1 MTAQLRS
8 YKYRLYP
15 TIAQESLLNQFV
27 GAKRWLYNYLLS
39 AQKKRHLTGQPH
51 LSAFDCNNL
60 LPGLKQQSETSWLK
74 AVDSI
79 LLQNASEDLATAY
92 KNFFDSVKGKRKG
105 KKVSAPDY
113 KRKGG
118 RESYRT
124 RGVKVDFQ
132 NNKVFL
138 PKIKFV
144 KCILHREF
152 TGTIKSATVSK
163 NPTGEWYVSILV
175 EEQIQLRPMSGQ
187 EVGIDLGLKD
197 LAILSSGV
205 TFNHPQKML
214 AKAKQA
220 LKKEQRILARKTK
233 GSKNREKQ
241 RIRVART
248 YAKITR
254 IRNEY
259 YHILSKFLVETYDA
273 IYLEDLNVSGMLKNR
288 KLAGKITESA
298 WNTLKSMIEYKAGYA
313 GKTVHSISRWYPS
326 SKTCSSCGHKMA
338 TMGLE
343 VRKWTCPSC
352 GVDHDR
358 DLNAAKNILH
368 QGQRDLYDAEQP
380 SRATMEVGLNIPMA
394 LQKHSVKIERSGSRR
409 SSLNG
414 EQASLTIFSR

>member
-1 MTAQLRS
+1 MNQFRS

-15 TIAQESLLNQFV
+15 TIAQQSLLNQFV
-27 GAKRWLYNYLLS
+27 GAKRWIYNRILS
-39 AQKKRHLTGQPH
+39 EQKRRFDSGEKH
-51 LSAFDCNNL
+51 LSFFDSCKSVTD
-60 LPGLKQQSETSWLK
+60 LKKDQATDWLK
-74 AVDSI
+74 DIDDWA
-79 LLQNASEDLATAY
+79 LKHALEDLNTAY

-105 KKVSAPDY
+105 TKVSAPDY

-124 RGVKVDFQ
+124 RGIKVDFQ

-175 EEQIQLRPMSGQ
+175 EEPIQLRPMTGF

-205 TFNHPQKML
+205 KFEHPQQML

-233 GSKNREKQ
+233 GSKNRERQ
-241 RIRVART
+241 RIRVAKA
-248 YAKITR
+248 YARVTR

-259 YHILSKFLVETYDA
+259 YHILSKFLVENYDA
-273 IYLEDLNVSGMLKNR
+273 IYLEDLNVSGMLKNK
-288 KLAGKITESA
+288 KLARKIAESA
-298 WNTLKSMIEYKAGYA
+298 WSTLKSMVEYKAGYA
-313 GKTVHSISRWYPS
+313 GKTVHSINRWFPS

-343 VRKWTCPSC
+343 VREWTCPSC
-352 GVDHDR
+352 GSEHDR
-358 DLNAAKNILH
+358 DLNAARNILY
-368 QGQRDLYDAEQP
+368 QGQKDLYDTTQP
-380 SRATMEVGLNIPMA
+380 SRATMEVGASLPLA
-394 LQKHSVKIERSGSRR
+394 LQKHSMKIERS
-409 SSLNG
+409 SSKRTSWNG

>member
-39 AQKKRHLTGQPH
+39 EQKKRHFAGQPH

-74 AVDSI
+74 TVDSI

-105 KKVSAPDY
+105 KKVSAPEY

-205 TFNHPQKML
+205 SFNHPQQML

-241 RIRVART
+241 RIQVAKS
-248 YAKITR
+248 YAKVTR
-254 IRNEY
+254 IRNDY
-259 YHILSKFLVETYDA
+259 YNILSKFLVETYDV

-288 KLAGKITESA
+288 KLARKITESA

-313 GKTVHSISRWYPS
+313 GKTSHSISRWYPS

-358 DLNAAKNILH
+358 DLNAAKNILY
-368 QGQRDLYDAEQP
+368 QGQHDLYDAEQP
-380 SRATMEVGLNIPMA
+380 SRATMEVALNIPMA
-394 LQKHSVKIERSGSRR
+394 LQKHSVKIERSGSSR

>member
-1 MTAQLRS
+1 MNQFRS

-27 GAKRWLYNYLLS
+27 GAKRWIYNRLLNE
-39 AQKKRHLTGQPH
+39 QKRRFDAGENH
-51 LSAFDCNNL
+51 LSFFDSCKIVTD
-60 LPGLKQQSETSWLK
+60 LKKDQDTSWLK
-74 AVDSI
+74 SI
-79 LLQNASEDLATAY
+79 DDWALKHALEDLNTAY
-92 KNFFDSVKGKRKG
+92 KNFFDSVKGNRKG
-105 KKVSAPDY
+105 KKVSIPDY

-124 RGVKVDFQ
+124 RGIKVDFE
-132 NNKVFL
+132 NDRIKL
-138 PKIKFV
+138 PKIAPI

-152 TGTIKSATVSK
+152 VGTIKSATVSK

-175 EEQIQLRPMSGQ
+175 EEPISLKPSTGQ

-205 TFNHPQKML
+205 KFEHPQQML

-241 RIRVART
+241 RIRVAKA
-248 YAKITR
+248 YARVTR

-288 KLAGKITESA
+288 SLSRKIAESA
-298 WNTLKSMIEYKAGYA
+298 WSTLKSMIEYKAGYA
-313 GKTVHSISRWYPS
+313 GKTVHSISRWFPS

-343 VRKWTCPSC
+343 VREWTCPSC
-352 GVDHDR
+352 GEHHDR
-358 DLNAAKNILH
+358 DLNAAKNILY
-368 QGQRDLYDAEQP
+368 QGQRDLYDAVQP
-380 SRATMEVGLNIPMA
+380 SRATMEVGASLPMA
-394 LQKHSVKIERSGSRR
+394 LQKHSRTIAA
-409 SSLNG
+409 N
-414 EQASLTIFSR
+414 ASI

>member
-1 MTAQLRS
+1 MNQFRA

-27 GAKRWLYNYLLS
+27 GAKRWLYNRLLNE
-39 AQKKRHLTGQPH
+39 QKRRFDADEKH
-51 LSAFDCNNL
+51 LSFFDSCKIVTD
-60 LPGLKQQSETSWLK
+60 LKKDQDTSWLK
-74 AVDSI
+74 DIDDWA
-79 LLQNASEDLATAY
+79 LKHALEDLNTAY

-124 RGVKVDFQ
+124 RGIKVDFE
-132 NNKVFL
+132 NNRIKL

-152 TGTIKSATVSK
+152 VGTIKSATISK
-163 NPTGEWYVSILV
+163 NPDGTWYISILV
-175 EEQIQLRPMSGQ
+175 EEPIQLLPMTGM

-205 TFNHPQKML
+205 SFNHPHQML

-241 RIRVART
+241 RIRVAKA
-248 YAKITR
+248 YARVTR

-259 YHILSKFLVETYDA
+259 YHILSKWLVETYDA

-288 KLAGKITESA
+288 KLARKIAESA
-298 WNTLKSMIEYKAGYA
+298 WSTLKSMIEYKAGYA
-313 GKTVHSISRWYPS
+313 GKTVHSISRWFPS
-326 SKTCSSCGHKMA
+326 SKTCSSCNHKMA
-338 TMGLE
+338 SMGLE
-343 VRKWTCPSC
+343 VREWDCPSC
-352 GVDHDR
+352 NTHHDR
-358 DLNAAKNILH
+358 DLNAAKNILY
-368 QGQRDLYDAEQP
+368 QGQRDLYDAVQP
-380 SRATMEVGLNIPMA
+380 SRSTMEVGASLPVA

-409 SSLNG
+409 TSWNG
-414 EQASLTIFSR
+414 EQASLTILSR

>member
-1 MTAQLRS
+1 
-8 YKYRLYP
+8 LYP
-15 TIAQESLLNQFV
+15 TISQESLLNQFV

-39 AQKKRHLTGQPH
+39 EQKRRHLAGEKH
-51 LSAFDCNNL
+51 LSEFDCHNL
-60 LPGLKQQSETSWLK
+60 IPPLKKQSDTAWLK
-74 AVDSI
+74 DIDSWA
-79 LLQNASEDLATAY
+79 LQNASSDLATAY

-105 KKVSAPDY
+105 KKVSAPEY

-124 RGVKVDFQ
+124 RGIKVDFQ

-152 TGTIKSATVSK
+152 VGVIKSATVSK
-163 NPTGEWYVSILV
+163 NPTGEWYISILV
-175 EEQIQLRPMSGQ
+175 EEPISLKPMSGQ

-205 TFNHPQKML
+205 KFEHPQQML

-220 LKKEQRILARKTK
+220 LKKEQRTLARKTK

-241 RIRVART
+241 RIKVSKAYARV
-248 YAKITR
+248 TR

-259 YHILSKFLVETYDA
+259 YHILSKWLVETYDA

-288 KLAGKITESA
+288 KLARKIAESA
-298 WNTLKSMIEYKAGYA
+298 WSTLKSMIEYKAGYA

-343 VRKWTCPSC
+343 VREWTCPSC

-358 DLNAAKNILH
+358 DLNAALNILY
-368 QGQRDLYDAEQP
+368 QGQKDLYDAVQP
-380 SRATMEVGLNIPMA
+380 SRATMEVGVIPMA

-409 SSLNG
+409 SSWNG

>member
-1 MTAQLRS
+1 MTTQFRS

-39 AQKKRHLTGQPH
+39 EQKRRHLAGEKH
-51 LSAFDCNNL
+51 LGEFDCHNL
-60 LPGLKQQSETSWLK
+60 IPPLKKQPETSWLK
-74 AVDSI
+74 TVDSI

-92 KNFFDSVKGKRKG
+92 KNFFDSIKGKRKG
-105 KKVSAPDY
+105 KKVSIPDY

-152 TGTIKSATVSK
+152 IGTIKAATVSK
-163 NPTGEWYVSILV
+163 NPGGTWYISILV

-205 TFNHPQKML
+205 KFEHPQQML

-233 GSKNREKQ
+233 GSKNRERQ
-241 RIRVART
+241 RIKVAKA
-248 YAKITR
+248 YAKVTR

-259 YHILSKFLVETYDA
+259 YHILSKWLVETYDA

-288 KLAGKITESA
+288 KLARKIAESA
-298 WNTLKSMIEYKAGYA
+298 WSTLKSMIEYKAGYA
-313 GKTVHSISRWYPS
+313 GKTVHSINRWFPS
-326 SKTCSSCGHKMA
+326 SKTCLVVV
-338 TMGLE
+338 T
-343 VRKWTCPSC
+343 R
-352 GVDHDR
+352 
-358 DLNAAKNILH
+358 
-368 QGQRDLYDAEQP
+368 
-380 SRATMEVGLNIPMA
+380 
-394 LQKHSVKIERSGSRR
+394 
-409 SSLNG
+409 
-414 EQASLTIFSR
+414 